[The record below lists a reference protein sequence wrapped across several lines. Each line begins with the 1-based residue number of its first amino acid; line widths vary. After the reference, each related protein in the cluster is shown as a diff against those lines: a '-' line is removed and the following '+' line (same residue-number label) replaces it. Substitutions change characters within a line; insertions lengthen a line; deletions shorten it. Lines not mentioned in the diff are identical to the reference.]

1 MHELLA
7 TLNDRQRQ
15 AVQATDGPVLI
26 LAGAGSGKTKT
37 LIHRIAY
44 IIDQKKAKP
53 WNIVAV
59 TFTNKAAREM
69 KDRLY
74 KLLGKQVTTM
84 PIVGTFH
91 SFCVQVL
98 RRDIERLQSN
108 YKSTFVIYDDN
119 DTDRLIKKCM
129 KDLGFDPKTIAPRAI
144 KSLIS
149 KAKNQLK
156 DHSTTAAEAEEFLEK
171 TAASVYAQ
179 YQKELQESNAV
190 DFDDIIRLT
199 VKLFEQHPEVLEKYQ
214 QAFTYLMVDEYQDT
228 NHAQYT
234 LIQMLAKATRNIC
247 VVGDDFQS
255 IYSWRGAN
263 MQNILDFED
272 DYPDAKI
279 ILLEQNYRSTQTILE
294 AANEVIKYNTKQK
307 SKTLW
312 TENDRGDRVVVLN
325 VMNEQAEGEAIIRE
339 IFQLNTTESSLDDA
353 SDELEYVEESMLDKI
368 IRSQAFQEYKTDKQL
383 ERTIQQQ
390 VRTTKLS
397 DYVILYRT
405 NAQSRALEESFLKYN
420 VPYRIIGGIKF
431 YERKEIKDMIAY
443 VRSVVNPLD
452 WVSLERI
459 VNIPARSLGANS
471 WNKIEAACREK
482 SISYL
487 ELQPEDV
494 VALLRPQQQTAFLNF
509 QQIMKKLSKKA
520 EGKFSASEL
529 LSSIMSDTGFADQFK
544 TKLPEDERR
553 LENLEELKSVTKKFD
568 HLNGAESINAF
579 LEEVSLISDQDELD
593 DRAQAVNMMTVHA
606 AKGLEFPNV
615 FIAGMEEGLF
625 PHSRSLFNPQEM
637 EEERRLCYVA
647 ITRAKHK
654 AFILH
659 AAQRTVY
666 GNTQISAPSRF
677 IKDIPKHL
685 VERK

>member
-74 KLLGKQVTTM
+74 KLLGNQVTTM

-156 DHSTTAAEAEEFLEK
+156 DHSTAAAEAEEFLEK
-171 TAASVYAQ
+171 TAASVYTQ

-312 TENDRGDRVVVLN
+312 TENDRGDRLVVLN

-339 IFQLNTTESSLDDA
+339 IFHLNTTESSLAEA

-390 VRTTKLS
+390 LRTTKLS

-459 VNIPARSLGANS
+459 VNNPARSLGANS

-482 SISYL
+482 NISYL
-487 ELQPEDV
+487 ELQPADV
-494 VALLRPQQQTAFLNF
+494 LALLRPQQQTAFLNF

-568 HLNGAESINAF
+568 HLNGIESINAF

-654 AFILH
+654 AFILY

-677 IKDIPKHL
+677 IKDIPKNL

>member
-7 TLNDRQRQ
+7 TLNERQRQ

-59 TFTNKAAREM
+59 TFTNKAAKEM
-69 KDRLY
+69 KERLY
-74 KLLGKQVTTM
+74 KLLGKQVTTL

-91 SFCVQVL
+91 SFCVQIL
-98 RRDIERLQSN
+98 RRDIEKLEYA
-108 YKSTFVIYDDN
+108 YKSTFVIYDDG

-156 DHSTTAAEAEEFLEK
+156 DQSTAAAEAEEFIEK
-171 TAASVYAQ
+171 TAASVYSQ

-199 VKLFEQHPEVLEKYQ
+199 VQLFEQHPDVLKKYQ

-234 LIQMLAKATRNIC
+234 LIQLLAKATKNIC

-294 AANEVIKYNTKQK
+294 VANEIIKHNTKQK
-307 SKTLW
+307 SKVLW
-312 TENDRGDRVVVLN
+312 TENDRGDRIVVLN

-339 IFQLNTTESSLDDA
+339 IFNLNEADSIEED

-368 IRSQAFQEYKTDKQL
+368 IRSQAFREYKTDKQL
-383 ERTIQQQ
+383 ERTIQQK

-397 DYVILYRT
+397 EYVILYRT
-405 NAQSRALEESFLKYN
+405 NAQSRALEEAFLKYN

-482 SISYL
+482 GIPYL
-487 ELQPEDV
+487 ELQEADV
-494 VALLRPQQQTAFLNF
+494 TTLLRPQQQTAFLAF

-529 LSSIMSDTGFADQFK
+529 VAAIMHDTGFADQFK

-579 LEEVSLISDQDELD
+579 LEEVSLISDQDEID
-593 DRAQAVNMMTVHA
+593 EYAQAVNMMTIHA
-606 AKGLEFPNV
+606 AKGLEFPKV

-647 ITRAKHK
+647 ITRAKQK
-654 AFILH
+654 AYILY

-677 IKDIPKHL
+677 IKDIPKNL

>member
-7 TLNDRQRQ
+7 TLNERQRQ

-37 LIHRIAY
+37 PIHRIAY

-59 TFTNKAAREM
+59 TFTNKAAKEM
-69 KDRLY
+69 KERLY
-74 KLLGKQVTTM
+74 KLLGKDVTTL

-91 SFCVQVL
+91 SFCVQIL
-98 RRDIERLQSN
+98 RRDIEKLEYA

-149 KAKNQLK
+149 KSKNQLK
-156 DHSTTAAEAEEFLEK
+156 DQSTAAAEAEEFIEK

-199 VKLFEQHPEVLEKYQ
+199 VQLFEQHPDVLKKYQ

-234 LIQMLAKATRNIC
+234 LIQLLAKATKNIC

-294 AANEVIKYNTKQK
+294 VANEIIKHNTKQK
-307 SKTLW
+307 SKVLW
-312 TENDRGDRVVVLN
+312 TENDRGDRIVVLN

-339 IFQLNTTESSLDDA
+339 IFNLNETDSAEVD
-353 SDELEYVEESMLDKI
+353 SDELEYIEESMLDKI
-368 IRSQAFQEYKTDKQL
+368 IRSQAFREYKTDKHL
-383 ERTIQQQ
+383 ERTIQQKI
-390 VRTTKLS
+390 RSTHLS
-397 DYVILYRT
+397 NYVILYRT

-431 YERKEIKDMIAY
+431 YERKEIKDMVAY

-471 WNKIEAACREK
+471 WNKIEAVCREK
-482 SISYL
+482 GISYL
-487 ELQPEDV
+487 ELQEADV
-494 VALLRPQQQTAFLNF
+494 TSLLRPQQQTAFLGF
-509 QQIMKKLSKKA
+509 QKIMAKLSKKA

-529 LSSIMSDTGFADQFK
+529 VTAIMHDTGFADQFK

-579 LEEVSLISDQDELD
+579 LEEVSLISDQDEID
-593 DRAQAVNMMTVHA
+593 EHAQAVNMMTIHA
-606 AKGLEFPNV
+606 AKGLEFPHV

-647 ITRAKHK
+647 ITRAKQK
-654 AFILH
+654 AYILY

-677 IKDIPKHL
+677 IKDIPKNL

>member
-7 TLNDRQRQ
+7 TLNERQRQ

-59 TFTNKAAREM
+59 TFTNKAAKEM
-69 KDRLY
+69 KERLY
-74 KLLGKQVTTM
+74 KLLGKDVTTL

-91 SFCVQVL
+91 SFCVQIL
-98 RRDIERLQSN
+98 RRDIEKLEYA

-149 KAKNQLK
+149 KSKNQLK
-156 DHSTTAAEAEEFLEK
+156 DQSTAAAEAEEFIEK

-199 VKLFEQHPEVLEKYQ
+199 VQLFEQHPDVLKKYQ

-234 LIQMLAKATRNIC
+234 LIQLLAKATKNIC

-294 AANEVIKYNTKQK
+294 VANEIIKHNTKQK
-307 SKTLW
+307 SKVLW
-312 TENDRGDRVVVLN
+312 TENDRGDRIVVLN

-339 IFQLNTTESSLDDA
+339 IFNLNETDSAEVD
-353 SDELEYVEESMLDKI
+353 SDELEYIEESMLDKI
-368 IRSQAFQEYKTDKQL
+368 IRSQAFREYKTDKHL
-383 ERTIQQQ
+383 ERTIQQKI
-390 VRTTKLS
+390 RSTHLS
-397 DYVILYRT
+397 NYVILYRT

-431 YERKEIKDMIAY
+431 YERKEIKDMVAY

-471 WNKIEAACREK
+471 WNKIEAVCREK
-482 SISYL
+482 GISYL
-487 ELQPEDV
+487 ELQEADV
-494 VALLRPQQQTAFLNF
+494 TSLLRPQQQTAFLGF
-509 QQIMKKLSKKA
+509 QKIMAKLSKKA

-529 LSSIMSDTGFADQFK
+529 VTAIMHDTGFADQFK

-579 LEEVSLISDQDELD
+579 LEEVSLISDQDEID
-593 DRAQAVNMMTVHA
+593 EHAQAVNMMTIHA
-606 AKGLEFPNV
+606 AKGLEFPHV

-647 ITRAKHK
+647 ITRAKQK
-654 AFILH
+654 AYILY

-677 IKDIPKHL
+677 IKDIPKNL